1 MLKRTFVTAAAAA
14 TLFWSCLAAQAGD
27 LSIQRPT
34 SAPAYA
40 PVPLFDW
47 SGLYFGLNGGGG
59 WGSSSHTDSN
69 FGIATGNFGISGGL
83 IGGTLGFNYQTG
95 PWVWGLEGDLDWARL
110 HGSSGPMGGVN
121 YDSYLQWLG
130 TARGRVG
137 FAFDRFLPYVTGGL
151 AVGDV
156 KGAIT
161 KAPVTVLSGTNTQA
175 GWTLGAGVEYAI
187 TPALSAKA
195 EYLYVDLG
203 SSSPIPG
210 DSVDLKSHVVRGGL
224 NWRFNWDGPRRY

>member
-69 FGIATGNFGISGGL
+69 FGIATGNFGISGGV
-83 IGGTLGFNYQTG
+83 IGGTPGFHYQTRSRG
-95 PWVWGLEGDLDWARL
+95 RGLEGEIDL
-110 HGSSGPMGGVN
+110 
-121 YDSYLQWLG
+121 
-130 TARGRVG
+130 
-137 FAFDRFLPYVTGGL
+137 
-151 AVGDV
+151 
-156 KGAIT
+156 
-161 KAPVTVLSGTNTQA
+161 
-175 GWTLGAGVEYAI
+175 
-187 TPALSAKA
+187 
-195 EYLYVDLG
+195 
-203 SSSPIPG
+203 
-210 DSVDLKSHVVRGGL
+210 
-224 NWRFNWDGPRRY
+224 